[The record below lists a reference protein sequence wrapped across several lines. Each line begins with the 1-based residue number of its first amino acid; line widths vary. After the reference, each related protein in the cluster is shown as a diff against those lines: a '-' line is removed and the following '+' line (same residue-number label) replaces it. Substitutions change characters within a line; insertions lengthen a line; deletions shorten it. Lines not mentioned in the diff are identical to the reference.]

1 MRKPSGIYNGDT
13 DGIMRNYRET
23 IDDLPIVC
31 DSIERIVDYLNFK
44 LTRRG
49 GGGCRMQKAKFWTT
63 LKANSNKTV
72 AVVSP
77 KSAPPPAAVVH
88 PRLAKLAPHVVSNK
102 EYHLIFEPFKECVWE
117 YFIFQ
122 MKYL

>member
-49 GGGCRMQKAKFWTT
+49 GGGLSDAEGQVLDYAESKLKQNGGGRISKKRPTARRLRSSKAR
-63 LKANSNKTV
+63 KARKARATRR
-72 AVVSP
+72 
-77 KSAPPPAAVVH
+77 K
-88 PRLAKLAPHVVSNK
+88 
-102 EYHLIFEPFKECVWE
+102 
-117 YFIFQ
+117 
-122 MKYL
+122 